1 MTVFRAVVT
10 KCRWRPGVR
19 NGIVGRL
26 ELRLG
31 QDHPSA
37 AAQLALE
44 LERIDLAAASGEAV
58 QAVPERVQRVAG
70 QLARDVGVDLLGHG
84 DSLETMQNVVSKPTV
99 CIVNVK
105 LTVARLVATAPLG
118 TIRTSDL
125 AEVYAHPRGEAR
137 ALERRGLLH
146 RLGHGFYCAVPAE
159 HDPALWQ
166 PTIEAAA
173 AGIATAIYGD
183 RVPVLTGLT
192 AARVQRALPRAIDVA
207 FVAVPTQR
215 RPLQLLDRAG
225 QVRFVTRAVTDLD
238 AVLVTTDLGQVLATT
253 PEQTVLDL
261 GRADP
266 HGLDVD
272 AREVID
278 ALWAECDQAVLAD
291 IAGRQ
296 RMQAT
301 FKRLRAGR

>member
-26 ELRLG
+26 ERRLG

-44 LERIDLAAASGEAV
+44 LERIDFASASGEAV

-70 QLARDVGVDLLGHG
+70 QLARDVGADLLGHG
-84 DSLETMQNVVSKPTV
+84 DSLETMQNVVSTPTV